1 MGLDQLHHVRQP
13 AEEVDHTAEARRAT
27 GVSVTVNLPMTIAE
41 VMAVWLAGSQS

>member
-1 MGLDQLHHVRQP
+1 MGLDQLHHVRQR

-27 GVSVTVNLPMTIAE
+27 RVSVTVNLPMAIAE